1 MERRYN
7 LNRKIPLA
15 TSGQN
20 VNVKTLT
27 TSELLQLRRKLA
39 KRINQRMVRLE
50 AKGLTQGGAYADY
63 QDILNRFFCGAKRIP
78 ENLNIYKHLPRSE
91 VSAMQK
97 LLKEKTSSV
106 QGWNEVMEARVQTI
120 YKKYGVQF
128 KNNQE
133 LYDFINSLE
142 FEALSRLY
150 SSKQALRLI
159 EHSKMTLDEVRYL
172 LNRFRYSTSKDNAHI
187 IAEELGFKSEAEALK
202 YKGK

>member
-1 MERRYN
+1 M
-7 LNRKIPLA
+7 NRAKIPLA

-20 VNVKTLT
+20 VNVKSLT

-39 KRINQRMVRLE
+39 KRINQRMMRLE
-50 AKGLTQGGAYADY
+50 RKGLTQGGAYADY
-63 QDILNRFFCGAKRIP
+63 QDILNRFFGGAKRIP
-78 ENLNIYKHLPRSE
+78 ENLNIYKHLPKSE

-97 LLKEKTSSV
+97 LLKEKTSTV
-106 QGWNEVMEARVQTI
+106 QGWNEVMNARVQTM

-172 LNRFRYSTSKDNAHI
+172 LNRFRYSTSKDNASI
-187 IAEELGFKSEAEALK
+187 IAKELGFKSEAEALK

>member
-1 MERRYN
+1 MKRQS
-7 LNRKIPLA
+7 KIPLA

-63 QDILNRFFCGAKRIP
+63 QNILNRFFGGAKRIP
-78 ENLNIYKHLPRSE
+78 ENLNIYKHLPRTE

-97 LLKEKTSSV
+97 LLKEKTSTV
-106 QGWNEVMEARVQTI
+106 QGWNEVMAARVQTM
-120 YKKYGVQF
+120 YDRYGVKF
-128 KNNQE
+128 KNNFE
-133 LYDFINSLE
+133 LADFINSLE
-142 FEALSRLY
+142 FEAMKKSY
-150 SSKQALRLI
+150 GSKQLLRMI
-159 EHSKMTLDEVRYL
+159 ENSAMTPDEVKEAYNSFVRKQDR
-172 LNRFRYSTSKDNAHI
+172 NTATE
-187 IAEELGFKSEAEALK
+187 IAKMLGFKNESEALK

>member
-1 MERRYN
+1 MKRQS
-7 LNRKIPLA
+7 KIPLA

-63 QDILNRFFCGAKRIP
+63 QNILNRFFGGAKRIP
-78 ENLNIYKHLPRSE
+78 ENLNIYKHLPRTE
-91 VSAMQK
+91 VTAMQR

-106 QGWNEVMEARVQTI
+106 QGWNEVMNARVQTM
-120 YKKYGVQF
+120 YERYGISF
-128 KNNQE
+128 KSNQE
-133 LYDFINSLE
+133 LADFIRSIE
-142 FEALSRLY
+142 FKELSALY
-150 SSKQALRLI
+150 SSKQALRIINKSGYDINELKNI
-159 EHSKMTLDEVRYL
+159 LDE
-172 LNRFRYSTSKDNAHI
+172 FRGLQDRSKASE
-187 IAEELGFKSEAEALK
+187 IAKALGFKSEAEALK

>member
-1 MERRYN
+1 MKRQS
-7 LNRKIPLA
+7 KIPLA

-63 QDILNRFFCGAKRIP
+63 QNILNRFFGGAKRIP
-78 ENLNIYKHLPRSE
+78 ENLNIYKHLPSTE

-97 LLKEKTSSV
+97 LLKEKTSTV
-106 QGWNEVMEARVQTI
+106 QGWNEVMTARVQTM
-120 YKKYGVQF
+120 YERYGIRF
-128 KNNQE
+128 KSNQE
-133 LYDFINSLE
+133 LADFIRSIE
-142 FEALSRLY
+142 FKELSALY
-150 SSKQALRLI
+150 SSKQALRIINKSGYDISELKNI
-159 EHSKMTLDEVRYL
+159 LDE
-172 LNRFRYSTSKDNAHI
+172 FRGMQDKSKASE
-187 IAEELGFKSEAEALK
+187 IAKALGFKSEAETLK

>member
-1 MERRYN
+1 MKRQS
-7 LNRKIPLA
+7 KIPLA

-39 KRINQRMVRLE
+39 KRINQRMIRLE
-50 AKGLTQGGAYADY
+50 RKGLTQGGAYADY
-63 QDILNRFFCGAKRIP
+63 QNILNRFFGGAKRIP
-78 ENLNIYKHLPRSE
+78 ENLNIYKHLPRTE

-97 LLKEKTSSV
+97 LLKEKTSTV
-106 QGWNEVMEARVQTI
+106 QGWNEVMEARVQTM

-128 KNNQE
+128 KNNHE

-172 LNRFRYSTSKDNAHI
+172 LNRFRYSTSKDNASI
-187 IAEELGFKSEAEALK
+187 IAEKLGFKSEAEALK

>member
-1 MERRYN
+1 MRKQS
-7 LNRKIPLA
+7 KIPLA

-20 VNVKTLT
+20 VNVKSLT

-39 KRINQRMVRLE
+39 KRINQRMRRLE
-50 AKGLTQGGAYADY
+50 AKGFTQGGAYADY
-63 QDILNRFFCGAKRIP
+63 QDLLNRFFGGVKRIP
-78 ENLNIYKHLPRSE
+78 ENLNIYKSLPKTE
-91 VSAMQK
+91 VAAMQR

-106 QGWNEVMEARVQTI
+106 QGWNEVIQNRVQTI
-120 YKKYGVQF
+120 YKRYGVQF
-128 KNNQE
+128 KSNQE
-133 LYDFINSLE
+133 LYDFIDSLE

-159 EHSKMTLDEVRYL
+159 EHSELSLEEVRYL
-172 LNRFRYSTSKDNAHI
+172 LNRFRYSTSKDNASI

>member
-1 MERRYN
+1 MKRQY
-7 LNRKIPLA
+7 KIPLA

-63 QDILNRFFCGAKRIP
+63 QNILNRFFGGVKRIP
-78 ENLNIYKHLPRSE
+78 ENLNIYKHLPRTE

-97 LLKEKTSSV
+97 LLKEKTSTV
-106 QGWNEVMEARVQTI
+106 QGWNEVMTARVQTM
-120 YKKYGVQF
+120 YERYGIRF
-128 KNNQE
+128 KSNQE
-133 LYDFINSLE
+133 LADFIRSIE
-142 FEALSRLY
+142 FKELSALY
-150 SSKQALRLI
+150 SSKQALRIINKSGYDISELKNI
-159 EHSKMTLDEVRYL
+159 LDE
-172 LNRFRYSTSKDNAHI
+172 FRGLQDRSKANE
-187 IAEELGFKSEAEALK
+187 IAKALGFKSEAEALK

>member
-1 MERRYN
+1 MKRQS
-7 LNRKIPLA
+7 KIPLA

-63 QDILNRFFCGAKRIP
+63 QDILNRFFGGAKRIP
-78 ENLNIYKHLPRSE
+78 ENLNIYKHLPKSE

-106 QGWNEVMEARVQTI
+106 QGWNEVMEARVQTM

-159 EHSKMTLDEVRYL
+159 EHSKMTLEEVRYL
-172 LNRFRYSTSKDNAHI
+172 LNRFRFSTSKDNASI
-187 IAEELGFKSEAEALK
+187 IAEKLGFKSEAEALK

>member
-1 MERRYN
+1 MKRQS
-7 LNRKIPLA
+7 KIPLA

-50 AKGLTQGGAYADY
+50 AKGLTKGGAYADY
-63 QDILNRFFCGAKRIP
+63 QNILNKFFGGAKRIP
-78 ENLNIYKHLPRSE
+78 ENLNIYKSLPRTE
-91 VSAMQK
+91 VTAMQR
-97 LLKEKTSSV
+97 LLKEKTSTV
-106 QGWNEVMEARVQTI
+106 QGWNEVMEARVQSI

-159 EHSKMTLDEVRYL
+159 EHSKMTIDEVSYL
-172 LNRFRYSTSKDNAHI
+172 LNRFRYSTSKDNASI
-187 IAEELGFKSEAEALK
+187 IAEELGFKSEADALK

>member
-1 MERRYN
+1 MKRQS
-7 LNRKIPLA
+7 KIPLA

-50 AKGLTQGGAYADY
+50 AKGFTQGGAYADY
-63 QDILNRFFCGAKRIP
+63 QDILNRFFGGAKRIP

-187 IAEELGFKSEAEALK
+187 IAEELGFKSEADALK

>member
-1 MERRYN
+1 MKRQS
-7 LNRKIPLA
+7 KIPLA

-39 KRINQRMVRLE
+39 KRINQRMVRIE

-63 QDILNRFFCGAKRIP
+63 QNILNRFFGGAKRIP
-78 ENLNIYKHLPRSE
+78 ENLNIYKHLPRTE

-97 LLKEKTSSV
+97 LLKEKTSTV
-106 QGWNEVMEARVQTI
+106 QGWNEVMDARVQTM

-142 FEALSRLY
+142 FKALSRLY

-172 LNRFRYSTSKDNAHI
+172 LNRFRDSTSKDNASI
-187 IAEELGFKSEAEALK
+187 IAEKLGFKSEAEALK

>member
-1 MERRYN
+1 MKRQS
-7 LNRKIPLA
+7 KIPLA

-39 KRINQRMVRLE
+39 KRINQRMIRLE

-63 QDILNRFFCGAKRIP
+63 QNILNRFFGGAKRIP
-78 ENLNIYKHLPRSE
+78 ENLNIYKHLPRTE

-97 LLKEKTSSV
+97 LLKEKTSTV
-106 QGWNEVMEARVQTI
+106 QGWNEVMEARVQTM

-172 LNRFRYSTSKDNAHI
+172 LNRFRYSTSKDNASI
-187 IAEELGFKSEAEALK
+187 IAEKLGFKSEAEALK

>member
-1 MERRYN
+1 MKRQS
-7 LNRKIPLA
+7 KIPLA

-63 QDILNRFFCGAKRIP
+63 QDILNRFFGGAKKRIP
-78 ENLNIYKHLPRSE
+78 ENLNIYKHLPRTE

-97 LLKEKTSSV
+97 LLKEKTSTV
-106 QGWNEVMEARVQTI
+106 QGWNEVMTARVQTM
-120 YKKYGVQF
+120 YERYGIRF
-128 KNNQE
+128 KSNQE
-133 LYDFINSLE
+133 LADFIRSIE
-142 FEALSRLY
+142 FKELSALY
-150 SSKQALRLI
+150 SSKQALRIINKSGYDISELKNI
-159 EHSKMTLDEVRYL
+159 LDE
-172 LNRFRYSTSKDNAHI
+172 FRGLQDRSKASE
-187 IAEELGFKSEAEALK
+187 IAKALGFKSEAEALK

>member
-1 MERRYN
+1 M
-7 LNRKIPLA
+7 NRAKIPLA

-20 VNVKTLT
+20 VNVKALT

-63 QDILNRFFCGAKRIP
+63 QNILNRFFGGAKRIP
-78 ENLNIYKHLPRSE
+78 ENLNIYKYLPRTE
-91 VSAMQK
+91 VTAMQR
-97 LLKEKTSSV
+97 LLKEKTSTV
-106 QGWNEVMEARVQTI
+106 QGWNEVMEARVQTM
-120 YKKYGVQF
+120 YEKYGVQF

-133 LYDFINSLE
+133 LYDFVNSLE
-142 FEALSRLY
+142 FEALSRIY

-172 LNRFRYSTSKDNAHI
+172 LNRFRYSTSKDNASI
-187 IAEELGFKSEAEALK
+187 IAKELGFKSEAEALK

>member
-1 MERRYN
+1 M
-7 LNRKIPLA
+7 NRAKIPLA

-20 VNVKTLT
+20 VNVKSLT

-39 KRINQRMVRLE
+39 KRINQRMIRLE
-50 AKGLTQGGAYADY
+50 RKGLTQGGAYADY
-63 QDILNRFFCGAKRIP
+63 QDILNRFFGGAKRIP
-78 ENLNIYKHLPRSE
+78 ENLNIYKHLPKSE

-97 LLKEKTSSV
+97 LLKEKTSTV
-106 QGWNEVMEARVQTI
+106 QGWNEVMNARVQTM

-172 LNRFRYSTSKDNAHI
+172 LNRFRYSTSKDNAFI
-187 IAEELGFKSEAEALK
+187 IAKELGFKSEAEALK